1 MMDEHVTLLDDRFV
15 DGPVGTPEADA
26 AESRLMGAT
35 LASVEQYD
43 FRVSPQTPASVMYA
57 EFQRDPLLPGGIVAD
72 GETVVGLLSRR
83 GSFSNSAI
91 DLGPPCSWTH
101 RCRRFLRR
109 RLAAIWRWL
118 KG

>member
-26 AESRLMGAT
+26 AESRSMGAT

-72 GETVVGLLSRR
+72 GETVVGLLSRQR
-83 GSFSNSAI
+83 FFQQLSHRFGASLFSGRTGAEDSCDGA
-91 DLGPPCSWTH
+91 W
-101 RCRRFLRR
+101 
-109 RLAAIWRWL
+109 RLSGA
-118 KG
+118 G